1 MTLWPP
7 PSSHPLE
14 SVPPGSQP
22 YLARAES
29 WTPVFGTS
37 AEATIELFK
46 KAGADSHQGLFT
58 WGSGFSANGLGAEAC
73 PCGNRLP
80 KSCNGCEAGQSRSPG
95 VRAVG
100 QKTASGRGGRGII
113 PGGAS
118 ISPAKSAYATIR
130 RLENRRGKRIVLE
143 ASPLNTNLSTAPLVS
158 TPLRALSLDIFSDTE
173 LGPETDL
180 LPLFEPYGGAEP
192 AVTLLDRSVSANPG
206 DPSLWNDLGN
216 AHRALGQAGLAVEC
230 FRIGLEL
237 QPHPDL
243 FLNLGSVVFRGGH
256 WEEARE
262 VFKEGLLLDGRH
274 VLLLFCL
281 ASTHMA
287 LGQLVRTT
295 GTLLGWMLGWK
306 VFRIEQKRVGAME
319 SD

>member
-1 MTLWPP
+1 MV
-7 PSSHPLE
+7 S
-14 SVPPGSQP
+14 
-22 YLARAES
+22 
-29 WTPVFGTS
+29 
-37 AEATIELFK
+37 
-46 KAGADSHQGLFT
+46 
-58 WGSGFSANGLGAEAC
+58 
-73 PCGNRLP
+73 
-80 KSCNGCEAGQSRSPG
+80 
-95 VRAVG
+95 
-100 QKTASGRGGRGII
+100 
-113 PGGAS
+113 GGAS
-118 ISPAKSAYATIR
+118 ISPAKSAYASIR
-130 RLENRRGKRIVLE
+130 RLENRRGRRNALE
-143 ASPLNTNLSTAPLVS
+143 ASPLGDMNTNLSTAPLVS
-158 TPLRALSLDIFSDTE
+158 TPLRALASDIFSDIE
-173 LGPETDL
+173 LGPETEL

-262 VFKEGLLLDGRH
+262 IFEEGLLLDGRH

-287 LGQLVRTT
+287 LGQLVRVT
-295 GTLLGWMLGWK
+295 MLGWIFDEMLNSPSEK
-306 VFRIEQKRVGAME
+306 
-319 SD
+319 